1 MSLPNSIIYY
11 QILANDVS
19 LAKSL
24 SQRNIDAVAEAIR
37 DLATALKDE
46 RDTSRKYLA
55 ELNAKFISQMPPIT
69 EAMELAGRQA
79 HYDAEQKIEEVDA
92 YANGGFAHRKVRARH
107 VYKAMVEAAFPDK
120 AVADKPEAV
129 TAVEA
134 TLREATA
141 KHPAQLISLASG
153 IYKAMLESGRVSCLD
168 SAMISVAVGNAK
180 LLILEASK

>member
-11 QILANDVS
+11 QSLAKDVS
-19 LAKSL
+19 LAKNL
-24 SQRNIDAVAEAIR
+24 SPRNIDVVAEAIR

-46 RDTSRKYLA
+46 RETSKSYLA
-55 ELNAKFISQMPPIT
+55 QLNVKLVSQMPPIT

-79 HYDAEQKIEEVDA
+79 HYDAEQKIEELGA
-92 YANGGFAHRKVRARH
+92 YENGGFGHRKVRASH
-107 VYKAMVEAAFPDK
+107 VYKAMVEAALSDK
-120 AVADKPEAV
+120 AVV
-129 TAVEA
+129 TAPTVEISP
-134 TLREATA
+134 TEDIA
-141 KHPAQLISLASG
+141 KYPAHLISLASG